1 MIVKALAVS
10 TPIPEF
16 GPLLASGIVWATFS
30 WRLILFVELSYLR
43 PKALVAAGP
52 VGPVGPWGPW
62 GPVIP
67 CSPCWPW
74 GPGSPFGPVGPIA
87 PWGPWGPVVPVKPLN
102 PWGPVGPAGPIG
114 PVGPW
119 GITKSNITLSFVP
132 LLLTLASEL
141 GKPVWVLPT
150 VIVTGP
156 LGPVAP
162 LFKSSNIILWFQT
175 LKSLYILI
183 N

>member
-74 GPGSPFGPVGPIA
+74 GPGSPFGPVGP
-87 PWGPWGPVVPVKPLN
+87 
-102 PWGPVGPAGPIG
+102 AGPIG

-141 GKPVWVLPT
+141 GKPVWVLST

-162 LFKSSNIILWFQT
+162 LFKSSNIILWFQA

>member
-74 GPGSPFGPVGPIA
+74 GPGSPFGP
-87 PWGPWGPVVPVKPLN
+87 
-102 PWGPVGPAGPIG
+102 AGPIG

-162 LFKSSNIILWFQT
+162 LFKSSNIILWFQA

>member
-62 GPVIP
+62 GPV
-67 CSPCWPW
+67 
-74 GPGSPFGPVGPIA
+74 
-87 PWGPWGPVVPVKPLN
+87 VPVKPLN
-102 PWGPVGPAGPIG
+102 PWGPVGPSGPIG

-162 LFKSSNIILWFQT
+162 LFKSSNIILWFQA

>member
-52 VGPVGPWGPW
+52 VGPVG
-62 GPVIP
+62 
-67 CSPCWPW
+67 
-74 GPGSPFGPVGPIA
+74 

>member
-43 PKALVAAGP
+43 PKALIAAGP
-52 VGPVGPWGPW
+52 VGPVG
-62 GPVIP
+62 
-67 CSPCWPW
+67 
-74 GPGSPFGPVGPIA
+74 

-162 LFKSSNIILWFQT
+162 LFKSSNIILWFQA

>member
-1 MIVKALAVS
+1 LIVKALAVS

-74 GPGSPFGPVGPIA
+74 GPGSPFGP
-87 PWGPWGPVVPVKPLN
+87 
-102 PWGPVGPAGPIG
+102 AGPIG

-162 LFKSSNIILWFQT
+162 LFKSSNIILWFQA